1 MDTIVRPP
9 EAPPDGPTASA
20 AKHRR
25 WPRRVA
31 GILVALLLLTL
42 VSCAVWVSN
51 VEPLGRGSFG
61 SGIQDPRVRASERSV
76 DAFGVSGLINTVKVE
91 KGTTSTYL
99 VSIRNDGPVPVTI
112 KDIGMRG
119 GAITTR
125 VVAVNPHPYENGGP
139 ARSFIPFAAFR
150 LDPHEDAIIEMEAQV
165 GANACV
171 EGRGSSSWFQE
182 PITCTIFGITRHS
195 SVETGTEIRLV
206 GTHRTPNGC

>member
-9 EAPPDGPTASA
+9 EAPPDGSTAPTTRR
-20 AKHRR
+20 RR
-25 WPRRVA
+25 WPARVA
-31 GILVALLLLTL
+31 RIAVAFLLLAV
-42 VSCAVWVSN
+42 VSGAAWISN

-61 SGIQDPRVRASERSV
+61 SGIQDPRVQASERSV

-91 KGTTSTYL
+91 KGTTFTYL

-112 KDIGMRG
+112 EDIGMRG

-139 ARSFIPFAAFR
+139 ARGFIPFGAFR

-171 EGRGSSSWFQE
+171 EGRGFSSWFQE
-182 PITCTIFGITRHS
+182 PITYTIFGITRHS
-195 SVETGTEIRLV
+195 SVETGTEIRLG